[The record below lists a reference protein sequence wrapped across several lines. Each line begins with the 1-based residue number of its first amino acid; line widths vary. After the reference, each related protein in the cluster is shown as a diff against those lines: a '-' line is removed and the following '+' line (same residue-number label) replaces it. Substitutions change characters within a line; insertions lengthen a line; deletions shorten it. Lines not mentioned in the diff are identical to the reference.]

1 MVNFF
6 KFVKTRVTM
15 LKNLKSLFFTEDE
28 SEKENKQEDK
38 KQAVSA
44 KKSAEINTVNKST
57 TINSNVTG
65 SVDAAIVE
73 KLLAAIENNNLD
85 GFDYLEFKKAL
96 KALEKIPM
104 DEATKYRSTYAAAS
118 TMGATLDSLL
128 ETINHYIGV
137 LDTENSTFTKAFEGQ
152 LVAKI
157 GNKEK
162 EITQFEAVVNEK
174 SEKIK
179 QLTNEITKHQNQI
192 EELKKLIADSS
203 HKITKTQND
212 FKMSYLHLRTQL
224 EQDAQKI
231 KQYIK

>member
-6 KFVKTRVTM
+6 KFVKTRATM

-212 FKMSYLHLRTQL
+212 FKISYLHLRTQI

-231 KQYIK
+231 KEYIK

>member
-1 MVNFF
+1 
-6 KFVKTRVTM
+6 M

-28 SEKENKQEDK
+28 SEE
-38 KQAVSA
+38 
-44 KKSAEINTVNKST
+44 VNKKKVVSKET
-57 TINSNVTG
+57 PKTSVEKVSVVNESAPISSNTNTSG
-65 SVDAAIVE
+65 TVDNAIVE
-73 KLLAAIENNNLD
+73 KLLVAIENNNLE

-96 KALEKIPM
+96 KALDKIPM

-118 TMGATLDSLL
+118 TMGATLETLL
-128 ETINHYIGV
+128 ETIKHYIGV

-152 LVAKI
+152 LVAKV
-157 GNKEK
+157 GNKQK

-174 SEKIK
+174 SERIK

-192 EELKKLIADSS
+192 EALKKLIADSS

-212 FKMSYLHLRTQL
+212 FKMSYLHLRTQF

>member
-1 MVNFF
+1 
-6 KFVKTRVTM
+6 M

-73 KLLAAIENNNLD
+73 KLLAAIENNNLE

-96 KALEKIPM
+96 KALDKIPM

-118 TMGATLDSLL
+118 TMGATLDTLL
-128 ETINHYIGV
+128 ETIKHYIGV
-137 LDTENSTFTKAFEGQ
+137 LDTENSTFIKAFEGQ
-152 LVAKI
+152 LVAKV

-162 EITQFEAVVNEK
+162 EITQFEAVINEK

-192 EELKKLIADSS
+192 SELKRLVDDSNQ
-203 HKITKTQND
+203 KITKTQND
-212 FKMSYLHLRTQL
+212 FKMSYLHLRTQF

>member
-1 MVNFF
+1 
-6 KFVKTRVTM
+6 M

-28 SEKENKQEDK
+28 SKEEKK
-38 KQAVSA
+38 KEVVSKETP
-44 KKSAEINTVNKST
+44 KKSAEKVSTINKSAP
-57 TINSNVTG
+57 INFNATG
-65 SVDAAIVE
+65 SVDNAIVE
-73 KLLAAIENNNLD
+73 KLLIAIENNNLE

>member
-1 MVNFF
+1 
-6 KFVKTRVTM
+6 M

-212 FKMSYLHLRTQL
+212 FKISYLHLRTQI

-231 KQYIK
+231 KEYIK

>member
-1 MVNFF
+1 
-6 KFVKTRVTM
+6 M

-28 SEKENKQEDK
+28 SEEVKSKKVVSKEIPKTATEKVTIENK
-38 KQAVSA
+38 SA
-44 KKSAEINTVNKST
+44 PIN
-57 TINSNVTG
+57 INATG
-65 SVDAAIVE
+65 SVDNAIVE
-73 KLLAAIENNNLD
+73 KLLIAIENNNLE

-96 KALEKIPM
+96 KALDKIPM

-118 TMGATLDSLL
+118 TMGATLETLL
-128 ETINHYIGV
+128 ETIKHYIGV
-137 LDTENSTFTKAFEGQ
+137 LDAENSTFIKAFEGQ
-152 LVAKI
+152 LASKV

-162 EITQFEAVVNEK
+162 EITQFEAVINEK

-192 EELKKLIADSS
+192 SELKRLVDDSS
-203 HKITKTQND
+203 QKITKTQND
-212 FKMSYLHLRTQL
+212 FKMSYLHIRTQF

>member
-1 MVNFF
+1 
-6 KFVKTRVTM
+6 M

-28 SEKENKQEDK
+28 SEE
-38 KQAVSA
+38 
-44 KKSAEINTVNKST
+44 VNKKKVVSKET
-57 TINSNVTG
+57 PKSSVEKVSVVNESAPISSNTNTSG
-65 SVDAAIVE
+65 TVDNAIVE
-73 KLLAAIENNNLD
+73 KLLVAIENNNLE

-96 KALEKIPM
+96 KALDKIPM

-118 TMGATLDSLL
+118 TMGATLETLL
-128 ETINHYIGV
+128 ETIKHYIGV
-137 LDTENSTFTKAFEGQ
+137 LDTENKTFTKAFEGQ
-152 LVAKI
+152 LVAKV
-157 GNKEK
+157 GNKQK

-174 SEKIK
+174 SERIK

-212 FKMSYLHLRTQL
+212 FKMSYLHLRTQF

>member
-118 TMGATLDSLL
+118 TMGATLETLL
-128 ETINHYIGV
+128 ETIKHYIGV
-137 LDTENSTFTKAFEGQ
+137 LDTENKTFTKAFEGQ
-152 LVAKI
+152 LVAKV
-157 GNKEK
+157 GNKQK

-174 SEKIK
+174 SAKIK
-179 QLTNEITKHQNQI
+179 QLTNEITTHQNQI

-212 FKMSYLHLRTQL
+212 FKMSYLHLRTQI

-231 KQYIK
+231 KEYIK

>member
-1 MVNFF
+1 
-6 KFVKTRVTM
+6 M